1 MSEPEPRA
9 TEAQQTRAF
18 VRRKRQQVGRACD
31 GCRLQRIKCDT
42 SVPCLNCRTR
52 GRECSNNNSPTVS
65 TLPQAQDE
73 IDKLKRRV
81 KDLEAQLLQARN
93 SDTPASQ
100 QQEPTPPGGSPAL
113 IRPATQEST
122 KTKFWDGVF
131 LRPARSPHSAW
142 FGPSSLYFFIHRLS
156 TFLSAQADHMLI
168 HLASNLEQL
177 GQPTVPQD
185 SSRLLAPLTRVNEEG
200 FYLTPVQEGFFINLY
215 WETYHTCIY
224 AVVDEASFKAHYQSL
239 YVDVP
244 AGSPRRP
251 SALVD
256 IILAMCM
263 QYHTS
268 ALPSGQQGNILEDN
282 DATMAGRWYYRRAQT
297 LLAHEV
303 ESPSI
308 STLQCHLLCAL
319 YVCGGSFHNMAD
331 TTISL
336 AIRTAYMLGLHLDPP
351 PTMPRREREF
361 RRRLWWS
368 VFEADS
374 KVGMKVGRPF
384 LLRDSYVMPE
394 LPSDTLEAA
403 IESGSAFPPIGDN
416 ATWLSLNLQRMKL
429 YQTARALNQAFYGH
443 ALNIADG
450 NSVYDDPRTME
461 DLANAWGPR
470 TVALTEWTRQIPQA
484 LKSNRK
490 IGSPYS
496 FDDSILDIEQFAP
509 QWLQRQRL
517 QVELEYHHL
526 CIGLHRPF
534 LSFALQQGSS
544 ATAMAAK
551 CAQHAMQLT
560 NITHQVLSKTSIL
573 NGWHEAFQWQWSAA
587 MTLVGFAVAY
597 LAHPLAPTV
606 RSSIKV
612 AVSVLDIFAG
622 SFDAASKAAVIVRTL
637 HTNIESV
644 MAQLEMQS
652 SPTTVATM
660 DNPLLY
666 NLPVQGGM
674 ANTVPNQFDALGG
687 DFDLLDMA
695 MNVDFWADLD
705 MLLPGISGSTTD
717 TNAT

>member
-1 MSEPEPRA
+1 MSEPDPRA
-9 TEAQQTRAF
+9 IEAHQTLGF
-18 VRRKRQQVGRACD
+18 IRRKRKQVGRACD
-31 GCRLQRIKCDT
+31 GCRLQRIKCDN
-42 SVPCLNCRTR
+42 SLPCLNCRTR
-52 GRECSNNNSPTVS
+52 GRECSNNNAPTVT

-81 KDLEAQLLQARN
+81 KELEAQLLQVRN
-93 SDTPASQ
+93 SETSASQ
-100 QQEPTPPGGSPAL
+100 QQEPTPPSASPPL
-113 IRPATQEST
+113 PRSTSQET
-122 KTKFWDGVF
+122 IKTKFWDGVY

-156 TFLSAQADHMLI
+156 AFLSTQADHMLI

-177 GQPTVPQD
+177 GQSTVTQD
-185 SSRLLAPLTRVNEEG
+185 SSRLLAPLTCVNEEG
-200 FYLTPVQEGFFINLY
+200 FYLTPVQEGYFINLY

-244 AGSPRRP
+244 AGSPRKP

-263 QYHTS
+263 QYHIS
-268 ALPSGQQGNILEDN
+268 AVPGDQQGNILEDN

-297 LLAHEV
+297 LLACEV

-384 LLRDSYVMPE
+384 LIRDSYVMPK
-394 LPSDTLEAA
+394 LPSDTLEVA

-416 ATWLSLNLQRMKL
+416 ATWLSLNLQRTKL

-443 ALNIADG
+443 ELRVAEG
-450 NSVYDDPRTME
+450 HSVYDDPSTME

-470 TVALTEWTRQIPQA
+470 TVALAEWTKQIPRA
-484 LKSNRK
+484 LKTSRK
-490 IGSPYS
+490 HGSPYS
-496 FDDSILDIEQFAP
+496 LDDSILDIEQFSP

-517 QVELEYHHL
+517 HLELEYHHL
-526 CIGLHRPF
+526 CISLHRPF
-534 LSFALQQGSS
+534 LSFAPQQGSS

-551 CAQHAMQLT
+551 CAQHAIQIT
-560 NITHQVLSKTSIL
+560 NINHQVLSKTPIL

-597 LAHPLAPTV
+597 LNHPLAPAI

-612 AVSVLDIFAG
+612 SVSVLDIFAR

-644 MAQLEMQS
+644 MAQLEIQQD
-652 SPTTVATM
+652 PTAVAAM
-660 DNPLLY
+660 SNPLLY
-666 NLPVQGGM
+666 NLPIQEGM
-674 ANTVPNQFDALGG
+674 AETVVNQFDAIGG
-687 DFDLLDMA
+687 DFDLLNMA

-705 MLLPGISGSTTD
+705 MLLPGISGTT
-717 TNAT
+717 TGAAAT